1 MTKFISVSIVDYLK
15 EQLDVYMSQFPKVR
29 IIRLKERQGLIR
41 ARIAGAAAATGTV
54 HSHSNQFSVVAKI
67 QSMDLCLI

>member
-1 MTKFISVSIVDYLK
+1 MRNLISVSPLDYLM

-54 HSHSNQFSVVAKI
+54 HSHSVQLSLAANL
-67 QSMDLCLI
+67 QSMDLSLI